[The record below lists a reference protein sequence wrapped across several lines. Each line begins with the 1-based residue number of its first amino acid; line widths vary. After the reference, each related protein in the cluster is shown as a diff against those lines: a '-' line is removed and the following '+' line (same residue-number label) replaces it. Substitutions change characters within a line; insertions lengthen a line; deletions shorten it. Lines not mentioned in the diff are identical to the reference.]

1 MTMKLRLQQAIQE
14 YYFRG
19 FVRMADLA
27 ELFREYP
34 FEEETLEKAAIH
46 RRSMEHGI
54 SSFTVTLRAMPD
66 TGRTTEGEDLFF
78 EDAMWE
84 IRDGK
89 SRVAALS
96 RMTEEELD
104 GHEAEVKIFLLTK
117 EKMENME
124 QNRF

>member
-1 MTMKLRLQQAIQE
+1 MYKRQ
-14 YYFRG
+14 
-19 FVRMADLA
+19 
-27 ELFREYP
+27 
-34 FEEETLEKAAIH
+34 
-46 RRSMEHGI
+46 EHGI

>member
-1 MTMKLRLQQAIQE
+1 MTMKLRLQQAIQENE

-89 SRVAALS
+89 
-96 RMTEEELD
+96 
-104 GHEAEVKIFLLTK
+104 AEWPL
-117 EKMENME
+117 
-124 QNRF
+124 